1 VNSKENQVGWK
12 KIGNPKKGHSLVFF
26 LVARFLWADNVDVRF
41 LTFVIGWKI
50 IVIFVTFGSKMVH
63 TCVCEGCSN
72 KFVVL
77 KGLGIV
83 NKAFEKMVVE

>member
-1 VNSKENQVGWK
+1 
-12 KIGNPKKGHSLVFF
+12 
-26 LVARFLWADNVDVRF
+26 
-41 LTFVIGWKI
+41 
-50 IVIFVTFGSKMVH
+50 MVH